1 MLVEVRGG
9 GGRESLWWDLNTTWD
24 CFEEEFVHLAVDSVV
39 LVEESEMRKSV
50 CVGVLTSIP
59 LWQHIAL

>member
-1 MLVEVRGG
+1 MILHLMGKEMVYACGSKG
-9 GGRESLWWDLNTTWD
+9 WDLNTTWD

-50 CVGVLTSIP
+50 CWCV
-59 LWQHIAL
+59 